1 MSVPHS
7 PRSPRYAARPEPAVE
22 EIHDSDEEENQFE
35 EEHYDEQYDDYYE
48 PTEDPL
54 QNTDDLYQSAEY
66 SHEGAF
72 NEFGGTFRDQTR
84 WNRDHN
90 VIQDAHGEI
99 PGGKEKYGYVNANT
113 ASNQSES
120 DAEKQMRLT
129 SEYMQYTFDE
139 LRNHPKF
146 LKTS

>member
-7 PRSPRYAARPEPAVE
+7 PRSPRYVARPEPAVE
-22 EIHDSDEEENQFE
+22 EIHESEAEEEDHFD
-35 EEHYDEQYDDYYE
+35 EHWDEQADDYYE
-48 PTEDPL
+48 ETEDPL
-54 QNTDDLYQSAEY
+54 QETDELYQSAEY

-84 WNRDHN
+84 WDYEHN
-90 VIQDAHGEI
+90 VIHDSHGEI

-113 ASNQSES
+113 ASSKSES

-129 SEYMQYTFDE
+129 DEYMQYTFDE
-139 LRNHPKF
+139 LRKS
-146 LKTS
+146 LKCAKI